1 MEGQGAI
8 YNTFYTMLTYFFPAE
23 IVTQYSQVFV
33 FIVVVAV
40 LCFAFWIIKSLKRL
54 IGGN

>member
-8 YNTFYTMLTYFFPAE
+8 YNSFYTILTYFFPPD

-33 FIVVVAV
+33 TVAV
-40 LCFAFWIIKSLKRL
+40 VSVLAFAYWVFKSIKKLL
-54 IGGN
+54 GGN